1 MNDVLTKVESILL
14 RCWICGF
21 VVLLVWLVATLAI
34 GDQIFAM
41 HGSLGGLNPHELDV
55 VMYAGM
61 GLWKLG
67 VILFYFIPWL
77 ALRMTRRVEQ
87 RQA

>member
-1 MNDVLTKVESILL
+1 MNDVFARVESVLF

-21 VVLLVWLVATLAI
+21 VVLLVWLIATLVI
-34 GDQIFAM
+34 SDQIFTI
-41 HGSLGGLNPHELDV
+41 HGSLFGLNQHELDV

-77 ALRMTRRVEQ
+77 ALRMTRRLEQ
-87 RQA
+87 RRA